1 MDTIIAFFETV
12 WLVIEVSFWVSL
24 ACLGL
29 ILVAALRKALR
40 PRRAPAPAPR
50 AAPAAPSSAFSP
62 TSAKSIAAAR
72 RWWYSEDVEAPF
84 KWGRDIGYPRG
95 KSHPGQSPLSFGGG
109 RPYNG
114 EDGPLGFTTRDT
126 DLVGAYLAAGYR
138 FESESHAWV
147 IEATD
152 GFEWELDHDV
162 PGKWVCYQREW

>member
-72 RWWYSEDVEAPF
+72 RWTGDPDCAF
-84 KWGRDIGYPRG
+84 KWARDAGWPMVAKG
-95 KSHPGQSPLSFGGG
+95 AGLSPLSFGGG
-109 RPYNG
+109 RAYNG
-114 EDGPLGFTTRDT
+114 EDGPLGFTTRDAT
-126 DLVGAYLAAGYR
+126 LVKTYLDVCARAGLD
-138 FESESHAWV
+138 V
-147 IEATD
+147 GGLTIEATN
-152 GFEWELDHDV
+152 GEEWDWWHGASDW
-162 PGKWVCYQREW
+162 GTYS